1 MGEVETIKMEYKVK
15 QGPVGKGRL
24 VKQLSQHQAFQ
35 AGFWF
40 EILFFFTHPVDTG
53 SFKII
58 DVFKFGLRASKIQQ
72 IKF

>member
-35 AGFWF
+35 AGLSYVNRVISRF
-40 EILFFFTHPVDTG
+40 ICIPLPKCKLV
-53 SFKII
+53 
-58 DVFKFGLRASKIQQ
+58 
-72 IKF
+72 